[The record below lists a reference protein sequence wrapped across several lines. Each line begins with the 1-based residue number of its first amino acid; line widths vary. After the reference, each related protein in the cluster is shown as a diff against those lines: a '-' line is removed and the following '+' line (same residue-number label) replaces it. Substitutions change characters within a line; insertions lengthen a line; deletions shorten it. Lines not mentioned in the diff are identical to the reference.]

1 MKTNITTNIRYF
13 QKNVRINQL
22 KKNHNFFSL
31 HNVEIEFYVAKNPIT
46 IWDVHVDNIVISK
59 LVKTKTNYK
68 YLIGYLDQ
76 AIRLLV
82 LIMPKTNGYVNTFKV
97 KDRDKDKNNKLMYFR
112 IDDKRLLEKYKA
124 ILTKIEDLKT
134 LNEMLYQ
141 STTIDIQKP
150 K

>member
-1 MKTNITTNIRYF
+1 MR
-13 QKNVRINQL
+13 
-22 KKNHNFFSL
+22 
-31 HNVEIEFYVAKNPIT
+31 NVEIEFYVAKNPIT

-112 IDDKRLLEKYKA
+112 IDDKRLLQKYKA

>member
-59 LVKTKTNYK
+59 LVTTKTNYK

-97 KDRDKDKNNKLMYFR
+97 KDRDKDKNNKLIYFR

>member
-1 MKTNITTNIRYF
+1 M
-13 QKNVRINQL
+13 
-22 KKNHNFFSL
+22 
-31 HNVEIEFYVAKNPIT
+31 
-46 IWDVHVDNIVISK
+46 
-59 LVKTKTNYK
+59 
-68 YLIGYLDQ
+68 IGYLDQ

>member
-59 LVKTKTNYK
+59 LVTTKTNYK

-141 STTIDIQKP
+141 STTIDIQKS